1 MTILPS
7 VYWGSIEWYAHIMQ
21 RECVLDLGENYVKRS
36 ERNRTRIM
44 TAGGTMLLSVQ
55 LEHADRPRQPIR
67 DMRIDYSKRWQ
78 HQHWTAIVSAY
89 RSSPYLDHYADRL
102 EPLYRKPWRYL
113 VDMNCELLDT
123 VLSILHRTDRM
134 PRLSTQYV
142 ACTESDTDLR
152 DKKRGATIDVAPY
165 VQVFSDRQP
174 FVANLSIVDL
184 LLCEGP
190 ESVAILESCRL

>member
-1 MTILPS
+1 
-7 VYWGSIEWYAHIMQ
+7 
-21 RECVLDLGENYVKRS
+21 
-36 ERNRTRIM
+36 M

-89 RSSPYLDHYADRL
+89 RSSPYFDHYADRL

-184 LLCEGP
+184 LLCEGRSP
-190 ESVAILESCRL
+190 SRF

>member
-1 MTILPS
+1 
-7 VYWGSIEWYAHIMQ
+7 
-21 RECVLDLGENYVKRS
+21 
-36 ERNRTRIM
+36 M
-44 TAGGTMLLSVQ
+44 TAGDTMLLSVQ

-89 RSSPYLDHYADRL
+89 HSSPYFDHYADRL